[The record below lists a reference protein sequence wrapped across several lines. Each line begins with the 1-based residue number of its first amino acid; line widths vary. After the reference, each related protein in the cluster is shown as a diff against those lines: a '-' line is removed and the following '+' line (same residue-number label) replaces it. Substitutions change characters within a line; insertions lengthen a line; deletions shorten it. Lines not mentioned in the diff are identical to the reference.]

1 MDEQT
6 YFTVQQVARRTGVT
20 VRALHYYDQIGLLH
34 PARVTQAGYRLYGR
48 PELARLMQIL
58 FFRELEVPL
67 KEIARLMAAPA
78 YDSHRALEQH
88 LHLLELK
95 RKRLDRL
102 IDLAGRALKGEN
114 TMQFDAFDTTEIQ
127 QAQAAYAREAQER
140 WGGTDAWRESQR
152 RAGGYSRSDWQAIQ
166 QAQKAIFTA
175 FAALDQAP
183 GSPEANELVRRWQ
196 QLITDAFYPCSDA
209 ILAGLGEMYRQD
221 PRFTQTIDGAA
232 GPGTAARMS
241 RCIAAYCNR
250 PQ

>member
-34 PARVTQAGYRLYGR
+34 PARVTQAGYRLYGG

-127 QAQAAYAREAQER
+127 QAQAAYARQ
-140 WGGTDAWRESQR
+140 DLSPQR
-152 RAGGYSRSDWQAIQ
+152 LGH
-166 QAQKAIFTA
+166 
-175 FAALDQAP
+175 AP
-183 GSPEANELVRRWQ
+183 GRLRHVVAPPLGHGLRHPGARQYLVHFG
-196 QLITDAFYPCSDA
+196 DAA
-209 ILAGLGEMYRQD
+209 Q
-221 PRFTQTIDGAA
+221 
-232 GPGTAARMS
+232 
-241 RCIAAYCNR
+241 
-250 PQ
+250 